1 MKALSRTGENRMN
14 QKINTTFCNHQECLE
29 SDKHSSVATDIVVSI
44 KHLTHRARQI
54 AELVNEKLYPVM
66 ATNTPPFKEEA
77 RILPDHYPPLF
88 FDLQEHIIAIENALD
103 FIEYSLER
111 TTL

>member
-1 MKALSRTGENRMN
+1 
-14 QKINTTFCNHQECLE
+14 
-29 SDKHSSVATDIVVSI
+29 
-44 KHLTHRARQI
+44 
-54 AELVNEKLYPVM
+54 VNEKLYPVM

-77 RILPDHYPPLF
+77 RVLPDHYPPLF
-88 FDLQEHIIAIENALD
+88 FDLQDHIIAIENALD